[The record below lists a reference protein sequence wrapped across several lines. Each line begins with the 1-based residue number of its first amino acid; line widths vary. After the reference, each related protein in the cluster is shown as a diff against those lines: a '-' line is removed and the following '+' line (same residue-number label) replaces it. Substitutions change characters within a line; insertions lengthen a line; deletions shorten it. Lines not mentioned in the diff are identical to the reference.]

1 MLKKEY
7 QTVYNNSQMSKAEL
21 MKLNRELEQTQ
32 ITLKKLSELDSSK
45 DIFCSFGICSISE
58 SFVGTMYMAQS
69 HDTAESQLKE
79 KANEL
84 NQKIESVTVLSSPLS
99 YLQKQLQ
106 YFEKRYKEMAA
117 NYPDL

>member
-45 DIFCSFGICSISE
+45 DIFCSFG
-58 SFVGTMYMAQS
+58 TMYMAQS

-84 NQKIESVTVLSSPLS
+84 NQKIESVT
-99 YLQKQLQ
+99 KQLQ

>member
-7 QTVYNNSQMSKAEL
+7 QTMYNNSQMSKAEL

-32 ITLKKLSELDSSK
+32 ITLKKLSELDPSK
-45 DIFCSFGICSISE
+45 DIFCSFG
-58 SFVGTMYMAQS
+58 TMYMTQP

-79 KANEL
+79 KVKEL
-84 NQKIESVTVLSSPLS
+84 NQKIES
-99 YLQKQLQ
+99 KQLQ